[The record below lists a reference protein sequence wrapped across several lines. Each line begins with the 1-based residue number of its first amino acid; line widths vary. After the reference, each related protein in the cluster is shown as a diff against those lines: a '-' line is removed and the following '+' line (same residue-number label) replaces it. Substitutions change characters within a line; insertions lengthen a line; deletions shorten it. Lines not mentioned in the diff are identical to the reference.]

1 LQSQAISAQSA
12 NITGVSGATYTTSSW
27 KASLASA
34 ISQIVVAPAPAP
46 TPAPTQ
52 AQPSTPPVVVF
63 PTPTSVQQ
71 SVPANSSPAA
81 NAVPAPTGTGCAT
94 SAPIIMNQPDFTSPP
109 YPSGAPSPYGAP
121 FPSGLPIPISTLRA
135 GENSVVTQQQVY
147 LQLATQNWIQTIT
160 KTSAQFQ
167 TVTCT
172 VTTTATPTATP
183 TVTVFVTT
191 TPDPAFIIKPGA
203 AVVLKNFICA
213 KTVAGVTS
221 VKVLKAKTIKCP
233 TGYKLAKS

>member
-1 LQSQAISAQSA
+1 
-12 NITGVSGATYTTSSW
+12 
-27 KASLASA
+27 
-34 ISQIVVAPAPAP
+34 
-46 TPAPTQ
+46 
-52 AQPSTPPVVVF
+52 
-63 PTPTSVQQ
+63 
-71 SVPANSSPAA
+71 
-81 NAVPAPTGTGCAT
+81 
-94 SAPIIMNQPDFTSPP
+94 MNQPDVTSPP

-121 FPSGLPIPISTLRA
+121 IPSGLPIPISTLRA
-135 GENSVVTQQQVY
+135 GENSVVTQKQVY

-172 VTTTATPTATP
+172 VITTATPTATP

-213 KTVAGVTS
+213 KTVGGVTS
-221 VKVLKAKTIKCP
+221 VKVFKAKTIKCP
-233 TGYKLAKS
+233 TGYKLAKG